1 MEEFRLQ
8 YPLDASSIVIDAGS
22 FRGDFVDWC
31 RKKWGCTVLA
41 FEPSGAFRDGI
52 AQRFAG
58 DAHVRL
64 FDYGLGA
71 KTERLDLSIQGDST
85 TIYFDKPESRVIE
98 SILIR
103 DIVEV
108 FAELALNEIA
118 LFKINIEGGEYPL
131 LARMLDTGLVPH
143 VRYFQVQYHGIG
155 AGPEGAV
162 AARDRIRERL
172 SETHREEWCVNG
184 GQWESWAR
192 R

>member
-8 YPLDASSIVIDAGS
+8 YPLDASSIVMDAGS
-22 FRGDFVDWC
+22 FRGDFIDWC

-41 FEPSGAFRDGI
+41 FEPSGSFRKNI
-52 AQRFAG
+52 EQRFAG
-58 DAHVRL
+58 DARVRL
-64 FDYGLGA
+64 FNYGLGA
-71 KTERLDLSIQGDST
+71 VTEHIDLSIQGDST
-85 TIYFDKPESRVIE
+85 TVYFDKASEIE
-98 SILIR
+98 SVLVR
-103 DIVEV
+103 DVVEV
-108 FAELALNEIA
+108 FTELALNEVA

-131 LARMLDTGLVPH
+131 LAKMLDAGLVPR
-143 VRYFQVQYHGIG
+143 VRYFQVQYHSIG
-155 AGPEGAV
+155 TKDPA